1 MFDPLSNKT
10 SRVISK
16 NNKPFLIAE
25 IGLNHN
31 KNLDIAKKLIQQ
43 AAESGADAV
52 KFQSYTT
59 EKFIYKDAPKINDLF
74 NIFKK
79 YELSFEE
86 HKILKEFADQNKIFF
101 FSTPLSLDWV
111 DLLERLNVFG
121 YKIASGDLNCYSL
134 LKKVI
139 QKQKIVI
146 ISTGAATLSNIQDTV
161 NFFKKYSPQKNCENL
176 ILLHCVSLYPT
187 PLEKANLYR
196 MHTLEEKF
204 KVLSGFSDH
213 TQGIT
218 AASYASFLGA
228 TVIEKHFTLDKNME
242 GPDHILSATP
252 EELAGLRKQIDLAFE
267 MRKNFQED
275 AWPEEMKSDYFGK
288 RSVYNINGEEI
299 EMRPRNS

>member
-1 MFDPLSNKT
+1 M
-10 SRVISK
+10 
-16 NNKPFLIAE
+16 
-25 IGLNHN
+25 
-31 KNLDIAKKLIQQ
+31 
-43 AAESGADAV
+43 
-52 KFQSYTT
+52 
-59 EKFIYKDAPKINDLF
+59 
-74 NIFKK
+74 
-79 YELSFEE
+79 
-86 HKILKEFADQNKIFF
+86 
-101 FSTPLSLDWV
+101 
-111 DLLERLNVFG
+111 
-121 YKIASGDLNCYSL
+121 NCYSL

-161 NFFKKYSPQKNCENL
+161 NFFKKYNPQKNYENL

-187 PLEKANLYR
+187 PPEKANLYR

-204 KVLSGFSDH
+204 RVLSGFSDH

-252 EELAGLRKQIDLAFE
+252 EELACLRKQIDLAFE

-275 AWPEEMKSDYFGK
+275 SWPEEMKSDYFGK
-288 RSVYNINGEEI
+288 RSVYKINGEEI